1 MNKELFEEL
10 IEGRLCEKGL
20 MEERYDENKNDLVRM
35 LTPQG
40 NYISKKLLK
49 TKEGR
54 EILKK
59 LENGTKI

>member
-1 MNKELFEEL
+1 MNEELFEEL

-20 MEERYDENKNDLVRM
+20 MTERYDMERNDLVRI

-40 NYISKKLLK
+40 KYIAKKLLK

-59 LENGTKI
+59 LEHGT